1 MVSGR
6 STVACRYRNPAQV
19 LDRWHGKRPQAIHQG
34 ILLVFLQYPTVTLSS
49 SPQDHARGALEP
61 VDPIVLAFDIEC
73 TKLPLKFPDASF
85 DEIMMISYMIDGQ
98 GYLIINRQIVST
110 DIEDF
115 EVSDWL
121 KYLKMTILCL

>member
-1 MVSGR
+1 MGVE
-6 STVACRYRNPAQV
+6 
-19 LDRWHGKRPQAIHQG
+19 
-34 ILLVFLQYPTVTLSS
+34 YPTVTCS
-49 SPQDHARGALEP
+49 SPQDHSRGALEP

-115 EVSDWL
+115 EVSV
-121 KYLKMTILCL
+121 